1 MIELK
6 LVYVVVQSLY
16 LQEKVKSIALESVLT
31 KFTI

>member
-6 LVYVVVQSLY
+6 LVCVVVQSLY